1 MIPFE
6 HLKRRLAGVGRDR
19 RWLSEQTGYSEN
31 TIRQY
36 LGPKGKYTPD
46 FLRHASEVIK
56 REEAKLRSLDPDV
69 SLWRMLFQSNNE
81 FSKVDRAS
89 RIVKSE
95 SLDDFC
101 RQSILERAEEILAAN
116 KKSSY
121 RHEPGAFSKVAESPK
136 PQKRQS
142 QQSA

>member
-19 RWLSEQTGYSEN
+19 RWLCKQTGYSEN

-36 LGPKGKYTPD
+36 LGPKGKHTPD

-56 REEAKLRSLDPDV
+56 REEAKLRSQDPDV

-95 SLDDFC
+95 SLEDFC
-101 RQSILERAEEILAAN
+101 RQSILKRAEEIL
-116 KKSSY
+116 
-121 RHEPGAFSKVAESPK
+121 GARK
-136 PQKRQS
+136 
-142 QQSA
+142 